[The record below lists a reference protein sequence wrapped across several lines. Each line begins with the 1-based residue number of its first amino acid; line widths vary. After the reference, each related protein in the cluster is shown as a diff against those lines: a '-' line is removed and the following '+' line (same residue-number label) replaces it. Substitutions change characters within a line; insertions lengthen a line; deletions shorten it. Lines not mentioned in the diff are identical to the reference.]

1 MALSESATTENF
13 LRLCRI
19 YGKINPEETHVVLFY
34 VPHYV
39 KEVAMQV
46 ETETEIV
53 KHDIKIVPESQME
66 VQMTKRRMN

>member
-1 MALSESATTENF
+1 MANHQLTESMSVSESATSENF

-39 KEVAMQV
+39 KEVAMQI
-46 ETETEIV
+46 ET
-53 KHDIKIVPESQME
+53 
-66 VQMTKRRMN
+66 